1 MFKFIWKQRNALPC
15 GASDWRHDPLGHPA
29 LTRMSPR
36 ELADLPMVAEAPMP
50 VAEVQAQAQ
59 TRVAH
64 GRRHG
69 FGKELSARCA
79 VSR

>member
-1 MFKFIWKQRNALPC
+1 MFKFIWKQRKALAC

-36 ELADLPMVAEAPMP
+36 ELADLPMVAEVPMQ
-50 VAEVQAQAQ
+50 VAEVEAQAQ
-59 TRVAH
+59 VAH

-79 VSR
+79 VS